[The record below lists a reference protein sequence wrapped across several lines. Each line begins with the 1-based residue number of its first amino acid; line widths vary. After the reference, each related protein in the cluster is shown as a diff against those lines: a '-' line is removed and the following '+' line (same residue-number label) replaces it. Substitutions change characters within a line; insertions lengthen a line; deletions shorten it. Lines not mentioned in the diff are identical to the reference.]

1 MASTLVLE
9 GTFMWV
15 VYWFKSS
22 ALTTGPYYSDMCFFF
37 MFWPCC
43 STACL
48 SIAKSFI
55 VFTFTAMQRMVWF
68 SCWQRTFG
76 HVLVLCTSGTSWS
89 QEWLSCL
96 TTTQM
101 SPRNV
106 ATGMMLRSRGSGRR
120 APSERSM
127 LRLSL
132 GKAIVAYKLELLCF
146 VASVTTC
153 HI

>member
-15 VYWFKSS
+15 VYWFKPA
-22 ALTTGPYYSDMCFFF
+22 ALTTGPYYSDMCFLCFGHAATLLVF
-37 MFWPCC
+37 E
-43 STACL
+43 L
-48 SIAKSFI
+48 QKSFI

-68 SCWQRTFG
+68 SCLQRTFG

-120 APSERSM
+120 ARSERSM